1 MRGEKLLLTTYLAS
15 AIEHNKSIQDLEKEN
30 HKEIIKQDLGN
41 QKFGIFDPVERE
53 GQKSGNNCQVV
64 NQYIKNLKKS
74 GHWEQFSREMDKI
87 WWGDIVPGHNKLDII
102 QYIRN
107 DFLINGNTI
116 DDMNHWADY
125 QAVIRSNFIIAY
137 IEKAVKTV
145 GTYKEIHTAYLLGI
159 PIFLLLPDN
168 IVSEENSTLI
178 QMIRDS
184 YGGKI
189 FSGNNCTKELIQH
202 LKETYKI
209 WDN

>member
-15 AIEHNKSIQDLEKEN
+15 AIEHNKSVHDLEKESY
-30 HKEIIKQDLGN
+30 KEIIKNELSN
-41 QKFGIFDPVERE
+41 QRFGIFDPVERE
-53 GQKSGNNCQVV
+53 GQKSGNNCQIV

-74 GHWEQFSREMDKI
+74 GHWIEFDREMDAI
-87 WWGDIVPGHNKLDII
+87 WWGDIKPSFNKLDII
-102 QYIRN
+102 KQIRN

-125 QAVIRSNFIIAY
+125 QAVIRSDFIIAY
-137 IEKAVKTV
+137 IEKNVKTV

-178 QMIRDS
+178 HMVRDS
-184 YGGKI
+184 YGQI
-189 FSGNNCTKELIQH
+189 FSGSNCTKELVNY
-202 LKETYKI
+202 LKEKYKL
-209 WDN
+209 